1 MNDVREAPGVTTA
14 LQFGVL
20 CIDPA
25 TNPAVLASGTWN
37 PAAAVAAIAGSPA
50 EALDELAGTVSEGRL
65 PRVFDGLT
73 PYAGSMAR
81 RHGSSFT
88 LAGLPDGQ
96 YVLLEFRPA
105 GQAPLLSGR
114 LCDLSMSGDVAL
126 AVHSTDAPVLHRYLR
141 DVVPA
146 KSPRALGPLPRLG
159 IGVRMTTACWPAIFE
174 AMEARGFAA
183 NAIQNSVRELNFLA
197 DLLEG
202 RPADR
207 NYASGFGMI
216 EAGYTGSSFEGLW
229 TWGALE
235 ALKHPGPLT
244 FGADA
249 DHLQVKRGQD
259 GMARVRRCLDSCRYH
274 SFFTMDMADILDYAS
289 LQEPSS
295 AVAADRARSVIG
307 SDRVHR
313 QVTAH
318 HRGPRP
324 GGRRLDEAV
333 VDRLIGKYWRAFE
346 ALTEVEAYLREIK
359 QGEAYDL
366 EFTID
371 EHPPEIAAFD
381 CLTSDEECFFV
392 VNELARRE
400 LPVTHLAPN
409 TGTEKGFDYRGADGL
424 AGFERRVAS
433 LARITA
439 DRGILID
446 IHSADDLTA
455 PARAAIRRAT
465 GGKLHY
471 KVSPMLQ
478 LLFAGVLED
487 VHPDLF
493 TEWWNDA
500 VAYAREERG
509 DSPFAAWCLDELA
522 LKGSVAPSRHD
533 PVFHHYGFRF
543 VGRRDGRGQF
553 LNRARFYSLSP
564 EFYRLHE
571 ERIAAYVGGLA
582 DELLA

>member
-1 MNDVREAPGVTTA
+1 MD
-14 LQFGVL
+14 FGVL
-20 CIDPA
+20 RIDPA
-25 TNPAVLASGTWN
+25 TNPAVLASGTWS
-37 PAAAVAAIAGSPA
+37 PVAAVAAITRSRV
-50 EALDELAGTVSEGRL
+50 EALADVAGAIIEDRTL
-65 PRVFDGLT
+65 PTMDGVA
-73 PYAGSMAR
+73 PYAGSVAR
-81 RHGSSFT
+81 RQGASFA
-88 LAGLPDGQ
+88 LAGLSDGQ
-96 YVLLEFRPA
+96 YVLLEFRPS
-105 GQAPLLSGR
+105 GQAPLLPAPLR
-114 LCDLSMSGDVAL
+114 DLDLGGDLAL
-126 AVHSTDAPVLHRYLR
+126 SIHTTDAPVLHRYLR
-141 DVVPA
+141 DVAPA
-146 KSPRALGPLPRLG
+146 KLPRALGPLPRLG
-159 IGVRMTTACWPAIFE
+159 VGARMTTACWPAVFG
-174 AMEARGFAA
+174 AMDARGFAA
-183 NAIQNSVRELNFLA
+183 NAIQNSVRELNFLS

-229 TWGALE
+229 TSGALE
-235 ALKHPGPLT
+235 ALKYPGPLVL
-244 FGADA
+244 GADA

-259 GMARVRRCLDSCRYH
+259 GMARVRRYLDSCRYH
-274 SFFTMDMADILDYAS
+274 SFFTVDMADILDYAS
-289 LQEPSS
+289 LREPSS

-307 SDRVHR
+307 SDRLHR
-313 QVTAH
+313 QVSAH
-318 HRGPRP
+318 HRRPRL
-324 GGRRLDEAV
+324 GGRRLDEAL
-333 VDRLIGKYWRAFE
+333 VDRMIGKYWRAFE
-346 ALTEVEAYLREIK
+346 ALADVDAYLREIRH
-359 QGEAYDL
+359 GDAYDL

-371 EHPPEIAAFD
+371 EHPPEVGAFD

-392 VNELARRE
+392 VNELARRQ

-446 IHSADDLTA
+446 IHSADDLAA

-478 LLFAGVLED
+478 IVFAGVLED

-493 TEWWNDA
+493 SEWWSDA
-500 VAYAREERG
+500 VAYATEEAG
-509 DSPFAAWCLDELA
+509 TSPFAAWCLDELA
-522 LKGSVAPSRHD
+522 VGGSAAPSHHD
-533 PVFHHYGFRF
+533 AVFHHYGFRF
-543 VGRRDGRGQF
+543 VGRRDERGQF
-553 LNRARFYSLSP
+553 VNRQRFYSLSP
-564 EFYRLHE
+564 EFDRIHE